1 MKTAPEDPQAE
12 LHCWPA
18 EAVPHIGTEPTCSQ
32 GKGGGSS
39 PAPPPLASSQGGLS
53 SRGASLTRK
62 GGRGWQVG
70 AWGGPGGEIEGGE
83 APAEEPGWDAVSR
96 EMGKEP
102 LRAPHSI
109 LSSTEGTSEGRQS
122 PGPDGASGGADMW
135 GQAEG

>member
-1 MKTAPEDPQAE
+1 MGAAQPHPHWPAARVGF
-12 LHCWPA
+12 PA
-18 EAVPHIGTEPTCSQ
+18 EAPPSPGRVEGA
-32 GKGGGSS
+32 GKLGPGEE
-39 PAPPPLASSQGGLS
+39 
-53 SRGASLTRK
+53 
-62 GGRGWQVG
+62 
-70 AWGGPGGEIEGGE
+70 PGGEIEGGE